1 MTGALEALGAA
12 LLRAS
17 LEGAA
22 AVALVGLVVA
32 LLPRLPASVRCFL
45 WWAAC
50 ARFLVALPG
59 WGVAVLPAL
68 PAEWSP
74 AATTAVAS
82 TAAAAPVPQR
92 LGSVEPAAMP
102 SPVAAPRRLGPVE
115 STPSLPPAA
124 AASALQR
131 RPPEAADALL
141 ARLASLGRRVAHPA
155 ATALPWL
162 AALWLAGLAAA
173 VVGLGRALGRLRR
186 LLAGARPVTEGHL
199 AATLA
204 RLCRRLRLRPPALL
218 ASPAVRSPLVV
229 GPARPR
235 VLLPEAGL
243 AEMSAA
249 EAEMVLCHE
258 LAHLRRRDLWL
269 GWLPSLARTIFFFHP
284 LAALAAREYAL
295 AREAAC
301 DAEVLRVLGSAP
313 RDYGRLLLRWGL
325 APRESGLAAAA
336 AAPSRHHLKRRLL
349 MLNDHDRAPRRRAL
363 LWAAPA
369 AVALLALLPLRLVAS
384 EGEAAMLDPSL
395 FAALPWSG
403 DQAPD
408 PPDPPPRPI
417 DTPAPAAVPAPPPAT
432 TAPHAPATP
441 APQPTPS
448 TDAPQAPPANPGALP
463 TPAPQPPP
471 AVAPPAAP
479 SVAPS
484 PSPVPSPDV
493 RVPRGA
499 APPTPAAAPRPV
511 ATPAPF
517 APPARPGAAGSPPP
531 APAAP
536 PVPPERTAA
545 GVAGSGLGSSGFGS
559 SRVVAD
565 GFVASAGSPA
575 APAAA
580 PHPAG
585 PPRAQGASAAPPAG
599 SRHTSTYSF
608 GNSERGAWVF
618 VEGEARTMSGSSG
631 DADRALAAR
640 RGDEPLLYVRRGGDA
655 WVVRDPA
662 LLAEAKRVLEPV
674 LALGRKQGELGG
686 RQAELGSEQGELGQR
701 QGELG
706 AEQARLGAEQARET
720 EELHR
725 LIVERRRLDA
735 EERRAS
741 PEERTVIDE
750 RRRELETGITTI
762 AERAE
767 RLGAEQRELRDRQR
781 VLGAEQRALGERQR
795 ELGDRQRELGE
806 RQRAA
811 SAAAEE
817 EFAALIDR
825 ARAAG
830 KAEAVR

>member
-68 PAEWSP
+68 PAGWSP
-74 AATTAVAS
+74 AATAVESSAPPLS
-82 TAAAAPVPQR
+82 VAAQVPQL
-92 LGSVEPAAMP
+92 LGSVEPSAMP
-102 SPVAAPRRLGPVE
+102 LPAADPRHLGPVE
-115 STPSLPPAA
+115 STAASPPAA
-124 AASALQR
+124 AASARQR
-131 RPPEAADALL
+131 RIFEPADALL
-141 ARLASLGRRVAHPA
+141 ARLTSLGRGFAQVAA
-155 ATALPWL
+155 VALPWL
-162 AALWLAGLAAA
+162 AAFWLAGIA
-173 VVGLGRALGRLRR
+173 VAFLRLGRALRRLRR
-186 LLAGARPVTEGHL
+186 LLAGARPVTEGRL
-199 AATLA
+199 AATLVA
-204 RLCRRLRLRPPALL
+204 LCRRLRLRPPGLL
-218 ASPAVRSPLVV
+218 ASTAVRSPLVV

-301 DAEVLRVLGSAP
+301 DAEVLCVLGSAP

-349 MLNDHDRAPRRRAL
+349 MLDRHDPAPRRRAL

-369 AVALLALLPLRLVAS
+369 AVALLALLPLRLVAT

-395 FAALPWSG
+395 FTALPSQLAWSG

-408 PPDPPPRPI
+408 PPEPPPRPI
-417 DTPAPAAVPAPPPAT
+417 DTPAPALPAPPPAT
-432 TAPHAPATP
+432 AEPHPPASP
-441 APQPTPS
+441 APRPTPS
-448 TDAPQAPPANPGALP
+448 GTAPQAPPASQGVPR
-463 TPAPQPPP
+463 TPAPQSPP
-471 AVAPPAAP
+471 AIATPAAP
-479 SVAPS
+479 SVAPA
-484 PSPVPSPDV
+484 PAPAPSPDV
-493 RVPRGA
+493 RVPPGA
-499 APPTPAAAPRPV
+499 APPAPAAAPRPV

-517 APPARPGAAGSPPP
+517 APPARPGAVGSP
-531 APAAP
+531 PAAP
-536 PVPPERTAA
+536 PSPPAPSGRAVAA
-545 GVAGSGLGSSGFGS
+545 VAGSGSGSSGLG
-559 SRVVAD
+559 A
-565 GFVASAGSPA
+565 PA
-575 APAAA
+575 VPAAA
-580 PHPAG
+580 PHPSDA
-585 PPRAQGASAAPPAG
+585 PRAQGAAAAPQAG

-631 DADRALAAR
+631 DAERALAAR

-662 LLAEAKRVLEPV
+662 LLAEAKSILEPV
-674 LALGRKQGELGG
+674 LELGRQQGELGG
-686 RQAELGSEQGELGQR
+686 RQGALGGEQGGLGERQGALGAEQGKLGSEQGRLSAEL
-701 QGELG
+701 
-706 AEQARLGAEQARET
+706 ARLSAELAD
-720 EELHR
+720 
-725 LIVERRRLDA
+725 VEARRRQAAESERPALAARRQEIRERMDGL
-735 EERRAS
+735 EER
-741 PEERTVIDE
+741 
-750 RRRELETGITTI
+750 I
-762 AERAE
+762 AA
-767 RLGAEQRELRDRQR
+767 LGRQQRELGERQR
-781 VLGAEQRALGERQR
+781 ALGAEQRALGERQR
-795 ELGDRQRELGE
+795 ELGDRQRQLGE

-817 EFAALIDR
+817 GLAALIDR